1 MTDSTSAE
9 VEIAASAAKVMG
21 VIADVA
27 AYPQW
32 TAFKKAQ
39 VLESHPDE
47 RPALVE
53 FAFDMGAFK
62 DEQVMSYTWQG
73 NSLASWQMVKS
84 NLIESLAGSY
94 QLSES
99 EGKTR
104 VVYELTMRL
113 NMPLI
118 SAMRRRAEKMIID
131 SALQGLKKRVESL
144 K

>member
-1 MTDSTSAE
+1 
-9 VEIAASAAKVMG
+9 
-21 VIADVA
+21 
-27 AYPQW
+27 
-32 TAFKKAQ
+32 
-39 VLESHPDE
+39 
-47 RPALVE
+47 
-53 FAFDMGAFK
+53 
-62 DEQVMSYTWQG
+62 
-73 NSLASWQMVKS
+73 MVKS
-84 NLIESLAGSY
+84 NLLESLAGSY

-104 VVYELTMRL
+104 VVYELTMKL